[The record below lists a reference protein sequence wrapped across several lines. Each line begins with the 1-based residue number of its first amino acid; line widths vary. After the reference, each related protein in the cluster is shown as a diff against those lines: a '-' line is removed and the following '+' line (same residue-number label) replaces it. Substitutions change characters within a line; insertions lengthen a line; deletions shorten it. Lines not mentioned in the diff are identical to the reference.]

1 MRNVEPSVSVVIPTF
16 RRVEM
21 LPGAIRSALMQ
32 GNDIREVIVVDDNR
46 DQMLSDQVRRVI
58 DGIGDTRLMYLR
70 NEGVVGGSA
79 SRNVGIRQARAPFL
93 AFLDDD
99 DHWLPGKIAGQLAL
113 MTPGIVGI
121 DCGYIEKDEA
131 WGLMLEIVGDG
142 QRKTQAQLLAG
153 YCPTS
158 TSLVMLRREVALS
171 AGLFDERIA
180 SFEDYDFWVRCA
192 AYGDF
197 ATLAEPKCVYV
208 QHSGYRLS
216 VAVEARLKGL
226 DEFLARWGPCIGDL
240 AKVAALR
247 QRWRLIAF
255 ATNARRTL
263 DTDRL
268 ESLRYA
274 WSALRT
280 NPRNVRGW
288 QPLVFGLI
296 GFEASRRLSQI
307 RNASLNLVAERR
319 QPLIDWERTIRH
331 EADMSG
337 RVT

>member
-1 MRNVEPSVSVVIPTF
+1 MHTIEPSVSVVIPTF
-16 RRVEM
+16 RRAEM

-32 GNDIREVIVVDDNR
+32 GDAICEVIVVDDNR
-46 DQMLSDQVRRVI
+46 DQMHSDQVRQVV
-58 DGIGDTRLMYLR
+58 DAIGDPRLVYLR
-70 NEGVVGGSA
+70 NEGESGGSA
-79 SRNVGIRQARAPFL
+79 SRNVGIRQARAPIL

-99 DHWLPGKIAGQLAL
+99 DHWLPGKIEAQLAL
-113 MTPGIVGI
+113 MAPGIVGI
-121 DCGYIEKDEA
+121 DCGYIERDDA

-142 QRKTQAQLLAG
+142 QRKTQSQLLAG

-158 TSLVMLRREVALS
+158 TSLVMLRREAALK

-192 AYGDF
+192 AFGDF

-226 DEFLARWGPCIGDL
+226 DEFLVRWGPRIGD
-240 AKVAALR
+240 ASTVAAL
-247 QRWRLIAF
+247 QRHWRLIAY
-255 ATNARRTL
+255 ATNARRSL

-274 WSALRT
+274 WSALCT
-280 NPRNVRGW
+280 NPRKVHGW
-288 QPLVFGLI
+288 QSLLFGLV
-296 GFEASRRLSQI
+296 GFKTARRLSRV
-307 RNASLNLVAERR
+307 RNASCNLVAERR
-319 QPLIDWERTIRH
+319 QALIDWERTVRH
-331 EADMSG
+331 EG
-337 RVT
+337 E